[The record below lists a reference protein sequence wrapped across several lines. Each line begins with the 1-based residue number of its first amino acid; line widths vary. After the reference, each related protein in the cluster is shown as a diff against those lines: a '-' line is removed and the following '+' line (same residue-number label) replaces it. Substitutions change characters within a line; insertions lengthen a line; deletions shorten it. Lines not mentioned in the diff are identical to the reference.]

1 MEERGF
7 KVYPAKK
14 THNDVMG
21 GRNGKAYKLFFA
33 YNKVRAENNNT
44 YQQEE
49 LMFRRLTFK
58 CNITKIVLVMSL
70 TYTTVTQ
77 SILCLI
83 FLMCVATMHH

>member
-14 THNDVMG
+14 KHNDVMG

-70 TYTTVTQ
+70 YYTPVTQ
-77 SILCLI
+77 GICTCS
-83 FLMCVATMHH
+83 FYCV